1 MQPSH
6 KPIAT
11 TTKKLFSRTT
21 TVNTLIQAPAN
32 VIWSLLTD
40 VEHYPTWN
48 STLIS
53 IEGSIQPG
61 GSIKLKSKLDPNR
74 TFTLKIK
81 DFQEPTR
88 LIWGDATGTRVY
100 TLENTGA
107 SGTRFTMTET
117 IGGPLFPL
125 FASQIPSFDASFE
138 QFTRDLKQT
147 AEAGNTPE
155 GS

>member
-1 MQPSH
+1 MQPPN

-21 TVNTLIQAPAN
+21 TVNATIQAPPA

-40 VEHYPTWN
+40 VERYLTWN

-53 IEGSIQPG
+53 IEGLIQPG
-61 GSIKLKSKLDPNR
+61 GSIKLKSKLDPKR

-81 DFQEPTR
+81 VFQEPIR
-88 LIWGDATGTRVY
+88 LVWGDAMGNRAY
-100 TLENTGA
+100 ILEDHGA
-107 SGTRFTMTET
+107 SGTRLSMTET

-125 FASQIPSFDASFE
+125 FASQIPSFDTSFE
-138 QFTRDLKQT
+138 QLTLDLKQA
-147 AEAGNTPE
+147 AEAGNTR
-155 GS
+155 

>member
-1 MQPSH
+1 MQPTE
-6 KPIAT
+6 KPLAT

-21 TVNTLIQAPAN
+21 TVSAAIQAPPA

-40 VEHYPTWN
+40 VERYLTWN

-53 IEGSIQPG
+53 IEGSIRPG
-61 GSIKLKSKLDPNR
+61 GSIQLTSKLDSKR

-81 DFQEPTR
+81 DFQDPTR
-88 LIWGDATGTRVY
+88 LVWGDAMGTRVY
-100 TLENTGA
+100 LLEDQEA

-125 FASQIPSFDASFE
+125 FASQIPSFDTSFE
-138 QFTRDLKQT
+138 QLTLDLKRA
-147 AEAGNTPE
+147 AEAGNAR
-155 GS
+155 

>member
-1 MQPSH
+1 MQPTN

-21 TVNTLIQAPAN
+21 TVNATIQAPPA

-40 VEHYPTWN
+40 VQRYLTWN

-61 GSIKLKSKLDPNR
+61 GSIKLKSKLDPKR

-81 DFQEPTR
+81 DFQEQTR
-88 LIWGDATGTRVY
+88 LVWGDAQGNRVY
-100 TLENTGA
+100 TLEADRAG
-107 SGTRFTMTET
+107 GTHFAMTET

-125 FASQIPSFDASFE
+125 FASQIPSFDQSFE
-138 QFTRDLKQT
+138 QFTLDLKQV
-147 AEAGNTPE
+147 AEAGNKA
-155 GS
+155 

>member
-1 MQPSH
+1 MQPTN

-11 TTKKLFSRTT
+11 TTKKLFSRST
-21 TVNTLIQAPAN
+21 TVNAAIQAPPA

-61 GSIKLKSKLDPNR
+61 GSIKLKSKLDPKR

-88 LIWGDATGTRVY
+88 LVWGDAMGNRVY
-100 TLENTGA
+100 TLEDKGA

-125 FASQIPSFDASFE
+125 FASQIPSFDTSFE
-138 QFTRDLKQT
+138 QLTLDLKQA
-147 AEAGNTPE
+147 AEAGNTR
-155 GS
+155 